1 MGMDRS
7 LKGSFFHAQPQQHR
21 VGEWVENQAKAANRL
36 THMRSVSGTRKARE
50 SVSINRRPD
59 DLHSLGLPESSM
71 GGASPV
77 ISTTTELF
85 SIVTHVTPCRQSF
98 TNTVVLIPNRDSHV
112 KKTPLQQ
119 RPE

>member
-1 MGMDRS
+1 MPNHSNTGQ
-7 LKGSFFHAQPQQHR
+7 GSGLR
-21 VGEWVENQAKAANRL
+21 TEAANRL

-85 SIVTHVTPCRQSF
+85 SIVTHVTPCQQSF
-98 TNTVVLIPNRDSHV
+98 TNTKLYSYPAA
-112 KKTPLQQ
+112 TPT
-119 RPE
+119 